1 VFRGLRCRAAA
12 LPSLF
17 LVLTAC
23 SSTTPF
29 ADQTLL
35 RPAAH
40 AVPGITAKPSSSGYL
55 RGNASGL
62 HLWGQQ
68 PSNVAIVALDANG
81 KPLTGAEAPDIAV
94 ATPDLSRLTVTPVRN
109 SYGTFALHAAV
120 TAGASPCSTCRVV
133 RPGLV
138 KLDVSVTPKNGV
150 VRHFS
155 LPVEISHKIVAIS
168 LNPNPN
174 PSLGGSD
181 AVLQYYDDNVKP
193 SVIWDDV
200 YLHNATSF
208 ANVAG
213 LAFAADDSLYIAN
226 SGMYGYPGTVTQ
238 YAAQSTDPTPIKT
251 LSSENLRSPASVA
264 LDKDGNVYVAD
275 NGYETVTRF
284 PTSGSPV
291 TIHPGWEAGSDVVGV
306 ATDASRGYLY
316 VAMSGVGK
324 YDPPSRKN
332 VGRLL
337 VLPLN
342 FGSHSKPVLSI
353 ESNHNDG
360 VNEPYGLAVDSTGQL
375 FVVNDYVSIVEGPP
389 GPGPMHST
397 LTRYDNALSSP
408 AALPD
413 ATSSAG
419 LKWTLGVAGDSSGTI
434 YVSSDAPPNKKG
446 NSGRIS
452 LFEYDGG
459 FATKT
464 RPSKRIDLTPGMPQ
478 AYADYYFNIQGV
490 AVDPSPLN
498 N

>member
-35 RPAAH
+35 KPAAH
-40 AVPGITAKPSSSGYL
+40 AVPGITAKPSSSYL

-208 ANVAG
+208 PNVAG

-226 SGMYGYPGTVTQ
+226 SEMYGYPGTVTQ

-251 LSSENLRSPASVA
+251 FSSENLRSPASERSTRMA
-264 LDKDGNVYVAD
+264 TYTSPI
-275 NGYETVTRF
+275 TVTKR
-284 PTSGSPV
+284 
-291 TIHPGWEAGSDVVGV
+291 
-306 ATDASRGYLY
+306 SRAFQRAAVPLR
-316 VAMSGVGK
+316 SI
-324 YDPPSRKN
+324 R
-332 VGRLL
+332 VGR
-337 VLPLN
+337 
-342 FGSHSKPVLSI
+342 PVRTS
-353 ESNHNDG
+353 
-360 VNEPYGLAVDSTGQL
+360 LAWRR
-375 FVVNDYVSIVEGPP
+375 
-389 GPGPMHST
+389 
-397 LTRYDNALSSP
+397 TRREVICMS
-408 AALPD
+408 
-413 ATSSAG
+413 
-419 LKWTLGVAGDSSGTI
+419 
-434 YVSSDAPPNKKG
+434 
-446 NSGRIS
+446 
-452 LFEYDGG
+452 
-459 FATKT
+459 
-464 RPSKRIDLTPGMPQ
+464 Q
-478 AYADYYFNIQGV
+478 
-490 AVDPSPLN
+490 
-498 N
+498 